1 MKERMENRKVLG
13 IILGLA
19 GTITLILYG
28 KSLINATNA
37 SLGNLLVFVNAVSYG
52 FYLIIVKKLMDKYN
66 AFTFVKWIY
75 TFGFLMVLPFGW
87 GEFQAIDFA
96 NLPTDIFWKIGFV
109 VVFSTFLTYLLNLVS
124 MRELKP
130 TTVAVFI
137 YLQPLFAT
145 IFAVSLGKDDL
156 SLVKLISAVL
166 IDLNTRMP
174 SVFREMELG
183 LRNQIS
189 QRLER
194 GKVDFSLYVEV
205 TGEETTSKIN
215 VPIIKGYINQMKA
228 VIPTADETELM
239 KMAVR
244 MPDALKTERDEID
257 ENEWKQIQTV
267 IDEAL
272 ENIANFRKDEGASL
286 EKEFQLRIGNINNL
300 MNEAVSYD
308 AERVETVK
316 TRLRTALDEIK
327 VNVDE
332 NRFEQ
337 ELIFYLEKYDIT
349 EEKVRLGNH
358 LNYFLE
364 TLNGTEANGRKL
376 GFITQEMGR
385 EINTMGS
392 KSNHTE
398 MQKLVVMMKDELE
411 KIKEQVLNVL

>member
-1 MKERMENRKVLG
+1 MIQSMTGFGKASLQLPTKK
-13 IILGLA
+13 
-19 GTITLILYG
+19 ITVEI
-28 KSLINATNA
+28 KSLN
-37 SLGNLLVFVNAVSYG
+37 SKGL
-52 FYLIIVKKLMDKYN
+52 
-66 AFTFVKWIY
+66 
-75 TFGFLMVLPFGW
+75 
-87 GEFQAIDFA
+87 
-96 NLPTDIFWKIGFV
+96 
-109 VVFSTFLTYLLNLVS
+109 
-124 MRELKP
+124 
-130 TTVAVFI
+130 
-137 YLQPLFAT
+137 
-145 IFAVSLGKDDL
+145 
-156 SLVKLISAVL
+156 
-166 IDLNTRMP
+166 DLNTRMP

-215 VPIIKGYINQMKA
+215 VPIVNGYINQMKA
-228 VIPTADETELM
+228 VIPTADATELL

-257 ENEWKQIQTV
+257 ATEWKQIQTV
-267 IDEAL
+267 IDEAM

-286 EKEFQLRIGNINNL
+286 EKEFQLRISNINNL
-300 MNEAVSYD
+300 MTEAVSYD

-316 TRLRTALDEIK
+316 TRLRTALEELK

>member
-1 MKERMENRKVLG
+1 MTGFGKASLQLPTKK
-13 IILGLA
+13 
-19 GTITLILYG
+19 ITVEI
-28 KSLINATNA
+28 KSLN
-37 SLGNLLVFVNAVSYG
+37 SKGL
-52 FYLIIVKKLMDKYN
+52 
-66 AFTFVKWIY
+66 
-75 TFGFLMVLPFGW
+75 
-87 GEFQAIDFA
+87 
-96 NLPTDIFWKIGFV
+96 
-109 VVFSTFLTYLLNLVS
+109 
-124 MRELKP
+124 
-130 TTVAVFI
+130 
-137 YLQPLFAT
+137 
-145 IFAVSLGKDDL
+145 
-156 SLVKLISAVL
+156 
-166 IDLNTRMP
+166 DLNTRMP

-189 QRLER
+189 QLLER

-215 VPIIKGYINQMKA
+215 VPIVKGYINQMRA

-286 EKEFQLRIGNINNL
+286 EKEFQLRIANINNL

-308 AERVETVK
+308 AERIETVK
-316 TRLRTALDEIK
+316 TRLRTALDELK

>member
-1 MKERMENRKVLG
+1 MTGFGKASLQLPTKK
-13 IILGLA
+13 
-19 GTITLILYG
+19 ITVEI
-28 KSLINATNA
+28 KSLN
-37 SLGNLLVFVNAVSYG
+37 SKGL
-52 FYLIIVKKLMDKYN
+52 
-66 AFTFVKWIY
+66 
-75 TFGFLMVLPFGW
+75 
-87 GEFQAIDFA
+87 
-96 NLPTDIFWKIGFV
+96 
-109 VVFSTFLTYLLNLVS
+109 
-124 MRELKP
+124 
-130 TTVAVFI
+130 
-137 YLQPLFAT
+137 
-145 IFAVSLGKDDL
+145 
-156 SLVKLISAVL
+156 
-166 IDLNTRMP
+166 DLNTRMP

-215 VPIIKGYINQMKA
+215 VPIVKGYINQMKA
-228 VIPTADETELM
+228 VIPNADETELM

-286 EKEFQLRIGNINNL
+286 EKEFQLRISNINNL
-300 MNEAVSYD
+300 MNEAISYD

-316 TRLRTALDEIK
+316 TRLRTALDELK

>member
-1 MKERMENRKVLG
+1 MIHSMTGFGKASLQLPTKK
-13 IILGLA
+13 
-19 GTITLILYG
+19 ITVEI
-28 KSLINATNA
+28 KSLN
-37 SLGNLLVFVNAVSYG
+37 SKGL
-52 FYLIIVKKLMDKYN
+52 
-66 AFTFVKWIY
+66 
-75 TFGFLMVLPFGW
+75 
-87 GEFQAIDFA
+87 
-96 NLPTDIFWKIGFV
+96 
-109 VVFSTFLTYLLNLVS
+109 
-124 MRELKP
+124 
-130 TTVAVFI
+130 
-137 YLQPLFAT
+137 
-145 IFAVSLGKDDL
+145 
-156 SLVKLISAVL
+156 
-166 IDLNTRMP
+166 DLNTRMP

-215 VPIIKGYINQMKA
+215 VPIVKGYINQMKA
-228 VIPTADETELM
+228 VIPNADETELM

-286 EKEFQLRIGNINNL
+286 EKEFQLRIANIHNL

-316 TRLRTALDEIK
+316 TRLRTALDELQ